1 MSLLCIKKQNEGC
14 ANRWKLDSLSMSPPS
29 GQRSNHECTDHS
41 TASPVINDHAFEIT
55 QKRSLT
61 LQNWRQFW
69 FPNSV
74 MRLFTR
80 TGPNWGEERERKK
93 KQQKPVLLATATRHT
108 VTAMRAPD
116 VASSPAPPSLADS
129 ENLNKASFRAAG
141 DSRALLTSISYPA

>member
-1 MSLLCIKKQNEGC
+1 VSLLCIKKQNEGC

-80 TGPNWGEERERKK
+80 TGSNWGEERERKK
-93 KQQKPVLLATATRHT
+93 NNKNPS
-108 VTAMRAPD
+108 
-116 VASSPAPPSLADS
+116 SSPQPRDTLSRQCAPPTSQ
-129 ENLNKASFRAAG
+129 AAQHRRV
-141 DSRALLTSISYPA
+141 SPTPKI